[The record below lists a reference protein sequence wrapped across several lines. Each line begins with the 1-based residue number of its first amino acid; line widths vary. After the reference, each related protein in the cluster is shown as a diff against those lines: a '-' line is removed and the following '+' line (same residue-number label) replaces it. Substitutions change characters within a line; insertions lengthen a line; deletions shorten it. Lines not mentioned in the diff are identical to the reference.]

1 MYIPNIPGLGQFQ
14 GNMPNQQ
21 QMAANNVRATNGS
34 TPSMGQMQ
42 QGMGG
47 LLTNETQQGGFND
60 FMGGLMGMFAPA
72 FNSMV
77 GSGYEALGMEPPKQE
92 FVPEPKPEP
101 EPEYEVQ
108 PPKDLTADGWG
119 GVKNDNDAIRYAMQ
133 KGDITPEEA
142 QWLMKWQREANDG
155 NNWVDG
161 SGGTKNWDYM
171 SSGLTNQ
178 NKGIVDKFY
187 KSVSGN
193 WGGAPS
199 GAQQAQKP
207 GGLQGLLHVD
217 GGVMDGIEKAR
228 GNIKAIRGLL
238 G

>member
-1 MYIPNIPGLGQFQ
+1 MFRLNIPDLGQFQ
-14 GNMPNQQ
+14 GNMPNKQ
-21 QMAANNVRATNGS
+21 QMAANNVRASGS
-34 TPSMGQMQ
+34 SSPSMGQLQ
-42 QGMGG
+42 EGMGG
-47 LLTNETQQGGFND
+47 LLTNETQQGGFNN
-60 FMGGLMGMFAPA
+60 FMGGLMGMFGPA

-77 GSGYEALGMEPPKQE
+77 GSGYEALGMEPPRQE
-92 FVPEPKPEP
+92 FIPEPKPEP
-101 EPEYEVQ
+101 EPVVQ
-108 PPKDLTADGWG
+108 PPKEPTANGWG
-119 GVKNDNDAIRYAMQ
+119 AVKNDNDAIRYALQ

-142 QWLMKWQREANDG
+142 QWLMKWQGEANDG

-161 SGGTKNWDYM
+161 SGGTKDWDYM
-171 SSGLTNQ
+171 NSGLTDR

-187 KSVSGN
+187 NSVSGN

-207 GGLQGLLHVD
+207 SGLQGLLHLD

-228 GNIKAIRGLL
+228 GNIKAVRGLL